1 MATMVSGCR
10 TAGTLPGSEPH
21 VGPGGI
27 GPFCYDLG
35 CCMAGYGPVEL
46 VLNHLD
52 ELLGALEL
60 GIAADG
66 ECIDIADLLVEALL

>member
-1 MATMVSGCR
+1 MLGLVASARSVM
-10 TAGTLPGSEPH
+10 
-21 VGPGGI
+21 I
-27 GPFCYDLG
+27 LG

-60 GIAADG
+60 GIAVDG

>member
-1 MATMVSGCR
+1 M
-10 TAGTLPGSEPH
+10 
-21 VGPGGI
+21 I
-27 GPFCYDLG
+27 LG